1 MRCIIVR
8 GIVGLAAIAVAQG
21 SNELG
26 MDRLTDRAILAVVGA
41 TDLDD
46 TAFGKEVVV
55 KKPKGFVI
63 GEYKNPVAGGTGVKQ
78 VRKEKDLLWGAGQYD
93 SPKRQPSLYSQGIKD
108 RETKVYTPPV
118 ATPSLFSQ
126 GITTPKR
133 KIGFKPPGQGYLPP
147 KPSQGYSLDALPTQ
161 NKAQY
166 WGVGGAP
173 KKKSEE
179 LPAAATTADEDE
191 VAAQA

>member
-1 MRCIIVR
+1 
-8 GIVGLAAIAVAQG
+8 
-21 SNELG
+21 

-78 VRKEKDLLWGAGQYD
+78 VRKERDLLWGAGQYG
-93 SPKRQPSLYSQGIKD
+93 SPKAKPSLYSQGIKD
-108 RETKVYTPPV
+108 RETKVYQPPV
-118 ATPSLFSQ
+118 AQPSLFSQ

-133 KIGFKPPGQGYLPP
+133 TIGFKPPGQGYLTP
-147 KPSQGYSLDALPTQ
+147 KPSQGYSLDALPKQT
-161 NKAQY
+161 KAQY

-179 LPAAATTADEDE
+179 LPAAAATEELPAAATTADEDE